1 MKTMKRSLFTTL
13 TLLAFAALLCVAPAA
28 AGDQEHPLEV
38 AQWEYDA
45 GGEFE
50 EAFDAH
56 GNTPSQEGDI
66 VERTP
71 DPFEGWN
78 RFWFQVNDNL
88 YFYLLKPVSQ
98 GYSYVV
104 PERPRQWVENF
115 FTNLMFPVR
124 FVNSLLQGKFESAG
138 METSKFIANTAF
150 GLGGLADVASD
161 MGPVRP
167 TPPGDEDLGQ
177 TLGAWGIGNG
187 PYLVWPVIGPSSA
200 RDTVGYVGDH
210 FLTPTTYLNPWYW
223 SLAAKSYEKIN
234 FVSLRLGEYEDIKEG
249 AIDPYVTFKSA
260 YLRYRE
266 KKVSQ

>member
-1 MKTMKRSLFTTL
+1 MKRSLTATL
-13 TLLAFAALLCVAPAA
+13 LLLALAFALSAVPAA
-28 AGDQEHPLEV
+28 ASEEAQVMEV

-45 GGEFE
+45 GDEFS
-50 EAFDAH
+50 EAFDAQ
-56 GNTPSQEGDI
+56 GNAPTAEGD
-66 VERTP
+66 VVDRTP

-78 RFWFQVNDNL
+78 RFWFQFNDRL
-88 YFYLLKPVSQ
+88 YFYLVKPVSQ
-98 GYSYVV
+98 GYAYVI

-124 FVNSLLQGKFESAG
+124 FVNCLLQGKLDSAG

-161 MGPVRP
+161 MDPVRP

-177 TLGAWGIGNG
+177 TFGSWGIANG
-187 PYLVWPVIGPSSA
+187 PYLVWPIIGPSTA
-200 RDTVGYVGDH
+200 RDSVGYVGDH
-210 FLTPTTYLNPWYW
+210 FITPTTYLHPWYW
-223 SLAAKSYEKIN
+223 SVAAKAYEKVN
-234 FVSLRLGEYEDIKEG
+234 FVSLRIGEYEGIKEG

-266 KKVSQ
+266 KKVSK